1 MSAELTRRHVLEGM
15 CALALAGAGG
25 CARRDEGKK
34 TVPSDPNRPL
44 VLATTAWN
52 PPYSYRDAKTGEI
65 VGIDIDVARDA
76 AAKLGRKLEVR
87 AMPFDGMLGKVKSGE
102 VDFAAAAIT
111 ITEGRRKDVNFS
123 QSYSCDGSAFLYR
136 VGETVPTMVRSEHL
150 KLGTL
155 GSTMSDLY
163 LCYHS
168 LDPLRFDIYEDAVKA
183 LERKWIDALFYDAA
197 PLRETAAKS
206 NGRLAVTA
214 LETRENYGIAIRK
227 DLHALLKAVDE
238 VIAERSAK

>member
-1 MSAELTRRHVLEGM
+1 MAEMTSRRRVLGGLG
-15 CALALAGAGG
+15 ALALAGAAG
-25 CARRDEGKK
+25 CGRGAAEKNLAAD
-34 TVPSDPNRPL
+34 DPNRPL

-52 PPYSYRDAKTGEI
+52 PPYSHRDAKTGEI
-65 VGIDIDVARDA
+65 VGIDIDVARAA

-87 AMPFDGMLGKVKSGE
+87 AMPFEGMLMKVKTGE

-111 ITEGRRKDVNFS
+111 ITPGRKNDVDFS
-123 QSYSCDGSAFLYR
+123 DSYSNDGSAFLYR
-136 VGETVPTMVRSEHL
+136 VGETVPSMVRAERL

-168 LDPLRFDIYEDAVKA
+168 LDPVRFKIYGDAVAA

-206 NGRLAVTA
+206 GGRLVVTE

-227 DLHALLKAVDE
+227 DMPDLLKAVNE
-238 VIAERSAK
+238 VIRERMAK

>member
-1 MSAELTRRHVLEGM
+1 MKGGWLLA
-15 CALALAGAGG
+15 ALALAGAG
-25 CARRDEGKK
+25 CERKADAVKV
-34 TVPSDPNRPL
+34 VPDDPNRPL

-52 PPYSYRDAKTGEI
+52 PPYSYRDEKTGEI
-65 VGIDIDVARDA
+65 RGTDIDIARAA

-87 AMPFDGMLGKVKSGE
+87 AMPFEGMLGKVKSGE
-102 VDFAAAAIT
+102 VDFAAASIT
-111 ITEGRRKDVNFS
+111 ITEGRQKDVDFS
-123 QSYSCDGSAFLYR
+123 TSYSCDGSAFLYR
-136 VGETVPTMVRSEHL
+136 AGETVPSMVRAERL

-168 LDPLRFDIYEDAVKA
+168 LDPVRFDIYEDAVTA

-197 PLRETAAKS
+197 PLRQTAALS
-206 NGRLAVTA
+206 GGRLAVTD

-227 DLHALLKAVDE
+227 DLPALLKAVNE